1 VATQKENQI
10 ELNLE
15 DAQPTEIDVP
25 AEETSNEVEVV
36 GNDEFKQAES
46 ATQKRIDKLTKKMRV
61 AEREREEALRYAQHV
76 KSENDQYKTRL
87 SSLDVNY
94 VKEYGNRVDTE
105 IANAEESL
113 KSALDLGNNEAAVKA
128 QKKLSD
134 LAIQKDRVY
143 QAQAQQ
149 QRTYRQPQ
157 QNYVQ
162 QPQPQPQAT
171 TAKPDPKAE
180 DWAEKN
186 KWFGDDEAM
195 TYAAFG
201 IHKKLVEDDGFD
213 PKSDDYYTE
222 LDKRIAEE
230 FPHKFNNSG
239 AATRKPAQTVASVSR
254 STSGRNA
261 GKKVRLTPSQV
272 AISKKLGVPL
282 EEYAKYVKE

>member
-94 VKEYGNRVDTE
+94 VKEYGSRVDTE
-105 IANAEESL
+105 ITNAEESL

-134 LAIQKDRVY
+134 LAIESIRL
-143 QAQAQQ
+143 
-149 QRTYRQPQ
+149 
-157 QNYVQ
+157 
-162 QPQPQPQAT
+162 
-171 TAKPDPKAE
+171 KPNNRGLIDNL
-180 DWAEKN
+180 N
-186 KWFGDDEAM
+186 KIM
-195 TYAAFG
+195 
-201 IHKKLVEDDGFD
+201 
-213 PKSDDYYTE
+213 
-222 LDKRIAEE
+222 
-230 FPHKFNNSG
+230 FNNLNLKQLLLNLTQKQKIG
-239 AATRKPAQTVASVSR
+239 RKKIN
-254 STSGRNA
+254 G
-261 GKKVRLTPSQV
+261 
-272 AISKKLGVPL
+272 LGMM
-282 EEYAKYVKE
+282 KQ

>member
-1 VATQKENQI
+1 MATQKENQI

-105 IANAEESL
+105 IANAEEAL

-213 PKSDDYYTE
+213 PKSDAYYTD